1 MRILQSSNILLEN
14 LKVLAKR
21 NYVKEN
27 PSVLKM
33 LRELEMDIQKNFYTV
48 VVLGEF
54 KRGKST
60 FVNAL
65 LGTPLLPTDILPET
79 ATINAIMFNEE
90 PKISVVT
97 VDGEKEGE
105 ATADFLKK
113 FSAQVADENF
123 LNEIRYI
130 KVGYPLEILKNR
142 IVLVDTPGVADLSAQ
157 RAEITRQFIPK
168 ANTVIFLLDAN
179 SPLKKT
185 EKDFIEQHL
194 IPLGIT
200 DILFLLNKYDE
211 VDEEEDSDLLD
222 DVRKKLANAF
232 NVGKE
237 NSALKKIECLPV
249 SALDALNGM
258 IKKDKKLV
266 ELSGI
271 NEVRDKLNEMLSA
284 SKIELKKQLGYKR
297 RLNFILNYLTDY
309 LTNIRAVKLA
319 DSAELQ
325 KAIAEI
331 ETLITEQTNNEIKI
345 DNYTTETKKKIFA
358 MTDKSIRYFH
368 QKLEEEICETI
379 ENYSHENFKEFVEGN
394 ITKSVKKNFE
404 TWIMLYAPAIEKMLL
419 MLETELSRG
428 LSYHFKQKIKIST
441 QAGKFNLGDFSITFF
456 AEDVSN
462 VSLKAGAVAAAG
474 SIGLMAIAG
483 AGILPLVGFVAAPY
497 LKKKFLQERLAQAKI
512 SLIPEVKNTLSDS
525 IFKMQEQI
533 HDYIDNRCDTIVKNT
548 KFAYKKILNDTRS
561 ILQKEID
568 DKKSAN
574 FNAQKATEKIQNDID
589 EINSFRVK
597 I

>member
-1 MRILQSSNILLEN
+1 MQSSNILLEN

-27 PSVLKM
+27 PGVLKM

-113 FSAQVADENF
+113 FSAQVADEKF

-185 EKDFIEQHL
+185 EKDFIENNL
-194 IPLGIT
+194 LPLGIT

-368 QKLEEEICETI
+368 QKLEEEICEAI

-441 QAGKFNLGDFSITFF
+441 QAGKFNLGDFSINFF

-474 SIGLMAIAG
+474 SIGLMAIVG

-497 LKKKFLQERLAQAKI
+497 LKKKFLKERLAQAKI

-548 KFAYKKILNDTRS
+548 KFAYEKILNDTRS
-561 ILQKEID
+561 ILQKEIE
-568 DKKSAN
+568 DKKSAD
-574 FNAQKATEKIQNDID
+574 FNSQKAAEKIKSDID